1 MACNAYKLIIFGFIS
16 TIGSSVFSFAC
27 AFHILKNT
35 ENSYLYS
42 IYLTLIVITTILS
55 TPISGVFIDSV
66 NNKRLILY
74 SQLSSVAALII
85 FSLLYDDNVYMII
98 CLGLLLT
105 VPDGINSVIIQKN
118 LQRIVTDNLERVI
131 SIRQTVSTLTSFV
144 SPIIGGIVIAFIPL
158 QVIGMMNMLTK
169 AISIILIQSLPIINH
184 QQMKSQ
190 FVHSFKEGVQYLVK
204 KKEIMTFL
212 VCAMLNNFL
221 INVIVVGVPIIAIQQ
236 LHLKSTQFGMIESG
250 YTIALFLVSFVMSI
264 YPVKRGVTLFYKI
277 GILIEIVTLF
287 SLGVFLLYPHQNLTS
302 FTFLIATYMLIGV
315 SLPIINTPY
324 GVYLQKAVED
334 EYKGRVFSLNSSIA
348 QAIIPVS
355 LSFFGFILNDNAA
368 QVFMIDAILMLV
380 VLTGFSIAM
389 RKYQFDK
396 YLKIL
401 KRSKCERWFSQ
412 VCSF

>member
-1 MACNAYKLIIFGFIS
+1 MTRNAYKLIIFGFIS

-27 AFHILKNT
+27 AFYILKNT

-158 QVIGMMNMLTK
+158 QVIGMMN
-169 AISIILIQSLPIINH
+169 IDFDYS
-184 QQMKSQ
+184 
-190 FVHSFKEGVQYLVK
+190 
-204 KKEIMTFL
+204 
-212 VCAMLNNFL
+212 
-221 INVIVVGVPIIAIQQ
+221 
-236 LHLKSTQFGMIESG
+236 
-250 YTIALFLVSFVMSI
+250 YTII
-264 YPVKRGVTLFYKI
+264 TNY
-277 GILIEIVTLF
+277 
-287 SLGVFLLYPHQNLTS
+287 
-302 FTFLIATYMLIGV
+302 
-315 SLPIINTPY
+315 
-324 GVYLQKAVED
+324 
-334 EYKGRVFSLNSSIA
+334 
-348 QAIIPVS
+348 
-355 LSFFGFILNDNAA
+355 
-368 QVFMIDAILMLV
+368 
-380 VLTGFSIAM
+380 
-389 RKYQFDK
+389 
-396 YLKIL
+396 
-401 KRSKCERWFSQ
+401 
-412 VCSF
+412 

>member
-1 MACNAYKLIIFGFIS
+1 MTCNAYKLIIFGFIS

-55 TPISGVFIDSV
+55 TPMSGVFIDSV

-158 QVIGMMNMLTK
+158 QVIGMMNMLTE
-169 AISIILIQSLPIINH
+169 AISIFLIQSLPIINH

-287 SLGVFLLYPHQNLTS
+287 SLGVFLLFPHQNLMS
-302 FTFLIATYMLIGV
+302 FIFLIATYMLIGV

-324 GVYLQKAVED
+324 GIYLQKAVED

-389 RKYQFDK
+389 RKYQFD
-396 YLKIL
+396 
-401 KRSKCERWFSQ
+401 
-412 VCSF
+412 

>member
-1 MACNAYKLIIFGFIS
+1 MTCNAYKLIIFSFIS

-27 AFHILKNT
+27 AFYILKNT

-55 TPISGVFIDSV
+55 TPMSGVFIDSV

-158 QVIGMMNMLTK
+158 QVIGM
-169 AISIILIQSLPIINH
+169 
-184 QQMKSQ
+184 
-190 FVHSFKEGVQYLVK
+190 
-204 KKEIMTFL
+204 
-212 VCAMLNNFL
+212 
-221 INVIVVGVPIIAIQQ
+221 
-236 LHLKSTQFGMIESG
+236 IESG

-287 SLGVFLLYPHQNLTS
+287 SLGVFLLFPHQNLTS
-302 FTFLIATYMLIGV
+302 FIFLIATYMLIGV

-324 GVYLQKAVED
+324 GIYLQKAVEE

-355 LSFFGFILNDNAA
+355 LSFFGFILNNNAA
-368 QVFMIDAILMLV
+368 QDFMIDAILMLV

-389 RKYQFDK
+389 RKYQFD
-396 YLKIL
+396 
-401 KRSKCERWFSQ
+401 
-412 VCSF
+412 

>member
-1 MACNAYKLIIFGFIS
+1 MTCNAYKLIIFSFIS

-27 AFHILKNT
+27 AFYILKNT

-55 TPISGVFIDSV
+55 TPMSGVFIDSV

-158 QVIGMMNMLTK
+158 QVIGMMNMLTE
-169 AISIILIQSLPIINH
+169 AISIFLIQSLPIINH
-184 QQMKSQ
+184 QQMKSH

-287 SLGVFLLYPHQNLTS
+287 SLGVFLLFPHQNLMS
-302 FTFLIATYMLIGV
+302 FIFLIATYMLIGV

-324 GVYLQKAVED
+324 GIYLQKAVED

-355 LSFFGFILNDNAA
+355 LSFFGFILNNNAA

-389 RKYQFDK
+389 RKYQFD
-396 YLKIL
+396 
-401 KRSKCERWFSQ
+401 
-412 VCSF
+412 

>member
-1 MACNAYKLIIFGFIS
+1 MTRNAYKLSIFGFIS

-158 QVIGMMNMLTK
+158 QVIGMMNMLTE

-302 FTFLIATYMLIGV
+302 FIFLIATYMLVGV

-334 EYKGRVFSLNSSIA
+334 E
-348 QAIIPVS
+348 
-355 LSFFGFILNDNAA
+355 
-368 QVFMIDAILMLV
+368 
-380 VLTGFSIAM
+380 
-389 RKYQFDK
+389 
-396 YLKIL
+396 
-401 KRSKCERWFSQ
+401 
-412 VCSF
+412 

>member
-1 MACNAYKLIIFGFIS
+1 MTCNAYKLIIFGFIS

-85 FSLLYDDNVYMII
+85 FSFLYDDNVYMII

-302 FTFLIATYMLIGV
+302 FIFLIATYMLIGV

-389 RKYQFDK
+389 RKYQFD
-396 YLKIL
+396 
-401 KRSKCERWFSQ
+401 
-412 VCSF
+412 

>member
-1 MACNAYKLIIFGFIS
+1 MTRNAYKLIIFGFIS

-55 TPISGVFIDSV
+55 TPMSGVFIDSV

-158 QVIGMMNMLTK
+158 QVIGMMNMLTE
-169 AISIILIQSLPIINH
+169 AISIFLIQSLPIINH

-287 SLGVFLLYPHQNLTS
+287 SLGVFLLFPHQNLMS
-302 FTFLIATYMLIGV
+302 FIFLIATYMLIGV

-324 GVYLQKAVED
+324 GIYLQKAVED

-389 RKYQFDK
+389 RKYQFD
-396 YLKIL
+396 
-401 KRSKCERWFSQ
+401 
-412 VCSF
+412 

>member
-1 MACNAYKLIIFGFIS
+1 MTRNAYKLSIFGFIS

-158 QVIGMMNMLTK
+158 QVIGMMNMLTE

-287 SLGVFLLYPHQNLTS
+287 SLGVFLLYPHQNLMS
-302 FTFLIATYMLIGV
+302 FIFLIATYMLIGV

-389 RKYQFDK
+389 RKYQFD
-396 YLKIL
+396 
-401 KRSKCERWFSQ
+401 
-412 VCSF
+412 

>member
-1 MACNAYKLIIFGFIS
+1 MTCNAYKLIIFSFIS

-27 AFHILKNT
+27 AFYILKNT

-55 TPISGVFIDSV
+55 TPMSGVFIDSV

-158 QVIGMMNMLTK
+158 QVIGM
-169 AISIILIQSLPIINH
+169 
-184 QQMKSQ
+184 
-190 FVHSFKEGVQYLVK
+190 
-204 KKEIMTFL
+204 
-212 VCAMLNNFL
+212 
-221 INVIVVGVPIIAIQQ
+221 
-236 LHLKSTQFGMIESG
+236 IESG

-302 FTFLIATYMLIGV
+302 FIFLIATYMLIGV

-334 EYKGRVFSLNSSIA
+334 E
-348 QAIIPVS
+348 
-355 LSFFGFILNDNAA
+355 
-368 QVFMIDAILMLV
+368 
-380 VLTGFSIAM
+380 
-389 RKYQFDK
+389 
-396 YLKIL
+396 
-401 KRSKCERWFSQ
+401 
-412 VCSF
+412 

>member
-1 MACNAYKLIIFGFIS
+1 MTCNAYKLIIFSFIS

-27 AFHILKNT
+27 AFYILKNT

-55 TPISGVFIDSV
+55 TPMSGVFIDSV

-85 FSLLYDDNVYMII
+85 FSLLYDDNVHMII

-158 QVIGMMNMLTK
+158 QVIGM
-169 AISIILIQSLPIINH
+169 
-184 QQMKSQ
+184 
-190 FVHSFKEGVQYLVK
+190 
-204 KKEIMTFL
+204 
-212 VCAMLNNFL
+212 
-221 INVIVVGVPIIAIQQ
+221 
-236 LHLKSTQFGMIESG
+236 IESG

-287 SLGVFLLYPHQNLTS
+287 SLGVFLLFPHQNLTS
-302 FTFLIATYMLIGV
+302 FIFLIATYMLIGV

-324 GVYLQKAVED
+324 GIYLQKAVEE

-355 LSFFGFILNDNAA
+355 LSFFGFILNNNAA

-380 VLTGFSIAM
+380 VLTGFSITM
-389 RKYQFDK
+389 RKYQFD
-396 YLKIL
+396 
-401 KRSKCERWFSQ
+401 
-412 VCSF
+412 

>member
-1 MACNAYKLIIFGFIS
+1 MTCNAYKLIIFGFIS

-287 SLGVFLLYPHQNLTS
+287 SLGVFLLYPHQNSTS
-302 FTFLIATYMLIGV
+302 FIFLIATYMLIGV

-389 RKYQFDK
+389 RKYQFD
-396 YLKIL
+396 
-401 KRSKCERWFSQ
+401 
-412 VCSF
+412 

>member
-1 MACNAYKLIIFGFIS
+1 MTCNAYKLIIFSFIS

-27 AFHILKNT
+27 AFYILKNT

-42 IYLTLIVITTILS
+42 IYLTLIVNTTILS
-55 TPISGVFIDSV
+55 TPMSGVFIDSV

-158 QVIGMMNMLTK
+158 QVIGM
-169 AISIILIQSLPIINH
+169 
-184 QQMKSQ
+184 
-190 FVHSFKEGVQYLVK
+190 
-204 KKEIMTFL
+204 
-212 VCAMLNNFL
+212 
-221 INVIVVGVPIIAIQQ
+221 
-236 LHLKSTQFGMIESG
+236 IESG

-287 SLGVFLLYPHQNLTS
+287 SLGVFLLFPHQNLTS
-302 FTFLIATYMLIGV
+302 FIFLIATYMLIGV

-324 GVYLQKAVED
+324 GIYLQKAVEE
-334 EYKGRVFSLNSSIA
+334 EYKGRVFSLNSSIV

-355 LSFFGFILNDNAA
+355 LSFFGFILNNNAA
-368 QVFMIDAILMLV
+368 QDFMIDAILMLV

-389 RKYQFDK
+389 RKYQFD
-396 YLKIL
+396 
-401 KRSKCERWFSQ
+401 
-412 VCSF
+412 

>member
-1 MACNAYKLIIFGFIS
+1 MTRNAYKLVIFGFIS

-98 CLGLLLT
+98 CLGILLT
-105 VPDGINSVIIQKN
+105 IPDGINSVIIQKN

-131 SIRQTVSTLTSFV
+131 SIRQTVSTLTRFV

-158 QVIGMMNMLTK
+158 QVIGMMNMITE
-169 AISIILIQSLPIINH
+169 AISIFLIQSLPIINH
-184 QQMKSQ
+184 QQLKSQ
-190 FVHSFKEGVQYLVK
+190 LVHSFKEGVQYLVK

-221 INVIVVGVPIIAIQQ
+221 INVLVVGVPIIAIQQ

-264 YPVKRGVTLFYKI
+264 YPVKRRVTLYYKI
-277 GILIEIVTLF
+277 GVLIEIVTLF
-287 SLGVFLLYPHQNLTS
+287 SLGVFLLFPHQNLTS
-302 FTFLIATYMLIGV
+302 FIFLIATYMLIGV

-324 GVYLQKAVED
+324 GIYLQKAVED

-355 LSFFGFILNDNAA
+355 LSFLALYL
-368 QVFMIDAILMLV
+368 MIMQHKFL
-380 VLTGFSIAM
+380 
-389 RKYQFDK
+389 
-396 YLKIL
+396 
-401 KRSKCERWFSQ
+401 
-412 VCSF
+412 

>member
-1 MACNAYKLIIFGFIS
+1 MIFGFIS
-16 TIGSSVFSFAC
+16 TIGSSGFSFAC

-158 QVIGMMNMLTK
+158 QVIGM
-169 AISIILIQSLPIINH
+169 
-184 QQMKSQ
+184 
-190 FVHSFKEGVQYLVK
+190 
-204 KKEIMTFL
+204 
-212 VCAMLNNFL
+212 
-221 INVIVVGVPIIAIQQ
+221 
-236 LHLKSTQFGMIESG
+236 IESG

-287 SLGVFLLYPHQNLTS
+287 SLGVFLLFPHQNLTS
-302 FTFLIATYMLIGV
+302 FIFLIATYMLIGV

-324 GVYLQKAVED
+324 GIYLQKAVEE

-355 LSFFGFILNDNAA
+355 LSFFGFILNNNAA

-380 VLTGFSIAM
+380 VLTGFSITM
-389 RKYQFDK
+389 RKYQFD
-396 YLKIL
+396 
-401 KRSKCERWFSQ
+401 
-412 VCSF
+412 

>member
-1 MACNAYKLIIFGFIS
+1 MTCNAYKLIIFSFIS

-27 AFHILKNT
+27 AFYILKNT

-55 TPISGVFIDSV
+55 TPMSGVFIDSV

-158 QVIGMMNMLTK
+158 QVIGM
-169 AISIILIQSLPIINH
+169 
-184 QQMKSQ
+184 
-190 FVHSFKEGVQYLVK
+190 
-204 KKEIMTFL
+204 
-212 VCAMLNNFL
+212 
-221 INVIVVGVPIIAIQQ
+221 
-236 LHLKSTQFGMIESG
+236 IESG

-287 SLGVFLLYPHQNLTS
+287 SLGVFLLFPHQNLTS
-302 FTFLIATYMLIGV
+302 FIFLIATYMLIGV

-324 GVYLQKAVED
+324 GIYLQKAVEE

-355 LSFFGFILNDNAA
+355 LSFFGFILNNNAA

-380 VLTGFSIAM
+380 VLTGFSITM
-389 RKYQFDK
+389 RKYQFD
-396 YLKIL
+396 
-401 KRSKCERWFSQ
+401 
-412 VCSF
+412 

>member
-1 MACNAYKLIIFGFIS
+1 M
-16 TIGSSVFSFAC
+16 
-27 AFHILKNT
+27 KNT

-158 QVIGMMNMLTK
+158 QVIGM
-169 AISIILIQSLPIINH
+169 
-184 QQMKSQ
+184 
-190 FVHSFKEGVQYLVK
+190 
-204 KKEIMTFL
+204 
-212 VCAMLNNFL
+212 
-221 INVIVVGVPIIAIQQ
+221 
-236 LHLKSTQFGMIESG
+236 IESG

-287 SLGVFLLYPHQNLTS
+287 SLGVFLLFPHQNLTS
-302 FTFLIATYMLIGV
+302 FIFLIATYMLIGV

-324 GVYLQKAVED
+324 GIYLQKAVEE

-355 LSFFGFILNDNAA
+355 LSFFGFILNNNAA

-380 VLTGFSIAM
+380 VLTGFSITM
-389 RKYQFDK
+389 RKYQFD
-396 YLKIL
+396 
-401 KRSKCERWFSQ
+401 
-412 VCSF
+412 

>member
-1 MACNAYKLIIFGFIS
+1 M
-16 TIGSSVFSFAC
+16 
-27 AFHILKNT
+27 KNT

-74 SQLSSVAALII
+74 SQLSSVSALII

-158 QVIGMMNMLTK
+158 QVIGMMNMLTE

-302 FTFLIATYMLIGV
+302 FIFLIATYMLIGV

-334 EYKGRVFSLNSSIA
+334 EYKGRVFLLNSSIA

-389 RKYQFDK
+389 RKYQFD
-396 YLKIL
+396 
-401 KRSKCERWFSQ
+401 
-412 VCSF
+412 

>member
-1 MACNAYKLIIFGFIS
+1 MTRNAYKLIIFGFIS

-27 AFHILKNT
+27 AFYILKNT

-42 IYLTLIVITTILS
+42 IYLALIVITTILS
-55 TPISGVFIDSV
+55 TPMSGVVIDSI

-74 SQLSSVAALII
+74 SQLSSVTALII

-98 CLGLLLT
+98 CLGILLT
-105 VPDGINSVIIQKN
+105 VPDGMNGVIIEKN

-158 QVIGMMNMLTK
+158 QVIGMINIITE
-169 AISIILIQSLPIINH
+169 AISIFLIQSLPIMKH

-212 VCAMLNNFL
+212 VSAMLNNFL

-264 YPVKRGVTLFYKI
+264 YPVKRGVTLYYKM

-287 SLGVFLLYPHQNLTS
+287 SLGVFLLSPHQNLTS
-302 FTFLIATYMLIGV
+302 FIFLIATYMLIGV

-324 GVYLQKAVED
+324 GIYLQKAVED
-334 EYKGRVFSLNSSIA
+334 DYKGRVFSLNSSIA

-389 RKYQFDK
+389 RKYQFD
-396 YLKIL
+396 
-401 KRSKCERWFSQ
+401 
-412 VCSF
+412 

>member
-1 MACNAYKLIIFGFIS
+1 MTRNAYKLSIFGFIS

-158 QVIGMMNMLTK
+158 QVIGMMNMLTE

-190 FVHSFKEGVQYLVK
+190 FVHSFKEGMQYLVK

-302 FTFLIATYMLIGV
+302 FIFLIATYMLIGV

-389 RKYQFDK
+389 RKYQFD
-396 YLKIL
+396 
-401 KRSKCERWFSQ
+401 
-412 VCSF
+412 

>member
-1 MACNAYKLIIFGFIS
+1 MTRNAYKLSIFGFIS

-144 SPIIGGIVIAFIPL
+144 SPIIGGIVITFIPL
-158 QVIGMMNMLTK
+158 QVIGMMNMLTE

-287 SLGVFLLYPHQNLTS
+287 SLGVFLLYPHQNSTS
-302 FTFLIATYMLIGV
+302 FIFLIATYMLIGV

-389 RKYQFDK
+389 RKYQFD
-396 YLKIL
+396 
-401 KRSKCERWFSQ
+401 
-412 VCSF
+412 